1 MGKHGNVYNAC
12 KKERVA
18 VHWSLD
24 IGRRL
29 FLRRKSLRATDYLQG
44 VEVVVSR
51 REREI
56 AIELDS
62 LAQYR
67 VAAAANFI

>member
-1 MGKHGNVYNAC
+1 M
-12 KKERVA
+12 
-18 VHWSLD
+18 
-24 IGRRL
+24 
-29 FLRRKSLRATDYLQG
+29 RRKSLRATDYLQG